1 MSAIAAQ
8 NTIAAQGTGRPA
20 ASQGAAGEG
29 GNGFSKLLQA
39 VKGPSESGK
48 TLPADGSDLPEDGN
62 PFSEADPELLQA
74 LFGIGKE
81 GAKALTELS
90 AEEGQALLGRLQEM
104 LGKLDLQ
111 GEQSLTDQLEQLLKS
126 GNGESGDSLTS
137 LLQLGEDGGAQ
148 SLQGLLQGNSDGTLM
163 TALRGLGNGDN
174 PETARQAAAV
184 LLASAGKGTGDG
196 ARGVE
201 ALRQRLEGL
210 DLPPETR
217 QRLEAALQG
226 AQPGKAGQNP
236 FSTQQSGQSAEQ
248 GVNLRADAG
257 QGGGE
262 SRLQAFL
269 RAGLQSLGS
278 NGSGEGNAGERN
290 LSLKA
295 LDGEN
300 LLGRQSTLLT
310 GAGSG
315 TTGSESARGGD
326 PAALRAAAMGLSTQ
340 AGSGSGF
347 GGGFG
352 ASTGGFGSAFAG
364 TSTAGTI
371 ANSPLGASVNGQGW
385 NQAMGERV
393 VFMARNGI
401 QSANV
406 RLHPQN
412 LGPLDIR
419 VSVQN
424 EQASVTFNVQN
435 ASTREAVEQALPRL
449 RELFEQ
455 QGMDLV
461 DVDVSDQQQQFAEGG
476 EHGTGGDGQPGHA
489 GSQAEEGDD
498 GPAISLTPAEV
509 AARGGVDYYA

>member
-1 MSAIAAQ
+1 M
-8 NTIAAQGTGRPA
+8 R
-20 ASQGAAGEG
+20 GAEG
-29 GNGFSKLLQA
+29 
-39 VKGPSESGK
+39 SGK
-48 TLPADGSDLPEDGN
+48 GLPADGSELPEDGN
-62 PFSEADPELLQA
+62 PFADADTDLLKA

-81 GAKALTELS
+81 GAEALTELS
-90 AEEGQALLGRLQEM
+90 AEEGQALLARLQEM
-104 LGKLDLQ
+104 LGELDLKGGGGL
-111 GEQSLTDQLEQLLKS
+111 GEQLAQLLQS
-126 GNGESGDSLTS
+126 GGGKDAEALAN
-137 LLQLGEDGGAQ
+137 LLQSGGGEGER
-148 SLQGLLQGNSDGTLM
+148 SLQGLLQEIAGSDEGLAA
-163 TALRGLGNGDN
+163 ALRGIDGGND
-174 PETARQAAAV
+174 AASIRQTAAA
-184 LLASAGKGTGDG
+184 LLASAGEGGG
-196 ARGVE
+196 QGGSRGGLE

-210 DLPPETR
+210 DLPQSTR

-226 AQPGKAGQNP
+226 TEG
-236 FSTQQSGQSAEQ
+236 
-248 GVNLRADAG
+248 RAATTEGLDTG
-257 QGGGE
+257 RGE

-278 NGSGEGNAGERN
+278 NGQGEGERN
-290 LSLKA
+290 LALKA
-295 LDGEN
+295 MDGEGLMGRQGS
-300 LLGRQSTLLT
+300 LLGTST
-310 GAGSG
+310 G
-315 TTGSESARGGD
+315 TGSEAGRSGET
-326 PAALRAAAMGLSTQ
+326 AAQRVAAMGLGTQ
-340 AGSGSGF
+340 AGSGGGFGSGF

-385 NQAMGERV
+385 NQAVGERV

-401 QSANV
+401 QRADV

-435 ASTREAVEQALPRL
+435 ATTRDAVEQALPRL

-461 DVDVSDQQQQFAEGG
+461 DVDVSDQQQQFAEEGDGRPGSG
-476 EHGTGGDGQPGHA
+476 EHPGHGEVA
-489 GSQAEEGDD
+489 ANEEAD
-498 GPAISLTPAEV
+498 GTVVSMTPDEV

>member
-1 MSAIAAQ
+1 
-8 NTIAAQGTGRPA
+8 
-20 ASQGAAGEG
+20 
-29 GNGFSKLLQA
+29 
-39 VKGPSESGK
+39 
-48 TLPADGSDLPEDGN
+48 
-62 PFSEADPELLQA
+62 
-74 LFGIGKE
+74 
-81 GAKALTELS
+81 
-90 AEEGQALLGRLQEM
+90 
-104 LGKLDLQ
+104 
-111 GEQSLTDQLEQLLKS
+111 
-126 GNGESGDSLTS
+126 
-137 LLQLGEDGGAQ
+137 
-148 SLQGLLQGNSDGTLM
+148 M

-184 LLASAGKGTGDG
+184 LLASAGKGTGEG
-196 ARGVE
+196 ARGME
-201 ALRQRLEGL
+201 ALRQRLDSL
-210 DLPPETR
+210 DLPGATR

-226 AQPGKAGQNP
+226 GQG
-236 FSTQQSGQSAEQ
+236 QSGEP
-248 GVNLRADAG
+248 GVNLRADAAEG
-257 QGGGE
+257 KGE

-269 RAGLQSLGS
+269 RAGLQSLGN
-278 NGSGEGNAGERN
+278 NGSGEMSAGERN

-310 GAGSG
+310 GTGNGA
-315 TTGSESARGGD
+315 TGSESARGGE
-326 PAALRAAAMGLSTQ
+326 AATVRAAVAGLSAQ

-385 NQAMGERV
+385 NQAVGERV

-401 QSANV
+401 QRADV

-424 EQASVTFNVQN
+424 DQASVTFNVQN

-476 EHGTGGDGQPGHA
+476 EHRPGGEGLPGHA

-498 GPAISLTPAEV
+498 GPAISMTPAEV

>member
-20 ASQGAAGEG
+20 ATQGASDGG

-39 VKGPSESGK
+39 VKGPAESGK
-48 TLPADGSDLPEDGN
+48 ALPADGSELPEDGN
-62 PFSEADPELLQA
+62 PFAEADPELLQA

-104 LGKLDLQ
+104 LGELNLQ
-111 GEQSLTDQLEQLLKS
+111 GEQSLTDQLKQLLQS
-126 GNGESGDSLTS
+126 DGEEGM
-137 LLQLGEDGGAQ
+137 LG
-148 SLQGLLQGNSDGTLM
+148 GLLQGNAGDSLM
-163 TALRGLGNGDN
+163 TALRGLGNGED
-174 PETARQAAAV
+174 PQVARRAAAV
-184 LLASAGKGTGDG
+184 LLASAGDSLGTGKDG
-196 ARGVE
+196 GGLE
-201 ALRQRLEGL
+201 ALRQRLAGL

-226 AQPGKAGQNP
+226 TQQGKAGQNQV
-236 FSTQQSGQSAEQ
+236 TQNQVGLNQLGQGTEQQ
-248 GVNLRADAG
+248 GVNARAEATEG
-257 QGGGE
+257 RGE

-269 RAGLQSLGS
+269 RAGLQSLGN
-278 NGSGEGNAGERN
+278 NGSGEMNAGERN

-310 GAGSG
+310 GAGNG
-315 TTGSESARGGD
+315 ATGSESARGGD
-326 PAALRAAAMGLSTQ
+326 PAALRAAVAGLSTQ
-340 AGSGSGF
+340 AGTGSGF

-385 NQAMGERV
+385 NQAVGERV

-401 QSANV
+401 QRADV

-424 EQASVTFNVQN
+424 DQASVTFNVQN

-476 EHGTGGDGQPGHA
+476 EHRPGGEGLPGHA

-498 GPAISLTPAEV
+498 GPAISMTPAEV

>member
-20 ASQGAAGEG
+20 ATQGASDGG

-39 VKGPSESGK
+39 VKGPAESGK
-48 TLPADGSDLPEDGN
+48 ALPADGSELPEDGN
-62 PFSEADPELLQA
+62 PFADADTDLLKA

-81 GAKALTELS
+81 GAEALTELS

-104 LGKLDLQ
+104 LGELNLQ
-111 GEQSLTDQLEQLLKS
+111 GEQSLTDQLKQLLQS
-126 GNGESGDSLTS
+126 DGEEGM
-137 LLQLGEDGGAQ
+137 LG
-148 SLQGLLQGNSDGTLM
+148 GLLQGNAGDSLM
-163 TALRGLGNGDN
+163 TALRGLGNGED
-174 PETARQAAAV
+174 PQVARRAAAV
-184 LLASAGKGTGDG
+184 LLASAGDSLGTGKDG
-196 ARGVE
+196 GGLE
-201 ALRQRLEGL
+201 ALRQRLAGL
-210 DLPPETR
+210 DLPQATR
-217 QRLEAALQG
+217 QRLEAAFQG
-226 AQPGKAGQNP
+226 AQGQG
-236 FSTQQSGQSAEQ
+236 SEQ
-248 GVNLRADAG
+248 GVNLRADSG

-269 RAGLQSLGS
+269 RAGLQSLGN
-278 NGSGEGNAGERN
+278 NGPGEMNAGERN

-310 GAGSG
+310 GAGNG
-315 TTGSESARGGD
+315 ATGSESARGGD
-326 PAALRAAAMGLSTQ
+326 SAALRAAVAGLSTQ
-340 AGSGSGF
+340 AGTGSGF

-385 NQAMGERV
+385 NQAVGERV

-401 QSANV
+401 QRADV

-424 EQASVTFNVQN
+424 DQASVSFNVQN
-435 ASTREAVEQALPRL
+435 ATTREAVEQALPRL

-476 EHGTGGDGQPGHA
+476 EHRPGGEGLPGHA

-498 GPAISLTPAEV
+498 GPAISMTPDEV